1 MTKSYVGS
9 GNRSKSQHID
19 VAASSISRHFQNMER
34 KVWIAITVIALAI
47 AGFFGYRV
55 SQLSNRGPAD
65 AARNA
70 EMQQELDA
78 ARASAQEAA
87 RRIERE
93 TEARRLADLKAKE
106 EAEAEARRLAQSESE
121 RQAQEQARQRAEEE
135 ARKASAELDRI
146 RADRAR
152 LEAEAARLNE
162 LRARDSSDAQ
172 ARLAAAQRALEESER
187 QKDAEIARQAAVIAS
202 YSRAPNSVERPAES
216 QGEQHHT
223 TRIVFPSNY
232 RRANHYYLPLLPLAE
247 K

>member
-1 MTKSYVGS
+1 MSLLPQSHDTF
-9 GNRSKSQHID
+9 HL
-19 VAASSISRHFQNMER
+19 MER
-34 KVWIAITVIALAI
+34 KVWIAITVIALAV
-47 AGFFGYRV
+47 AGFLGYRV
-55 SQLSNRGPAD
+55 SQLSNRAPAD
-65 AARNA
+65 AQHTA
-70 EMQQELDA
+70 EMQRELDA

-87 RRIERE
+87 RRTERE

-106 EAEAEARRLAQSESE
+106 EAETEARRLAQSESE

-135 ARKASAELDRI
+135 ARKAAAELDRI

-172 ARLAAAQRALEESER
+172 AKLTAAQRALEDSQR

-202 YSRAPNSVERPAES
+202 YSRAPNAVERPAEA
-216 QGEQHHT
+216 QTEQQHT

-232 RRANHYYLPLLPLAE
+232 RRANHYYLPLLPVSE